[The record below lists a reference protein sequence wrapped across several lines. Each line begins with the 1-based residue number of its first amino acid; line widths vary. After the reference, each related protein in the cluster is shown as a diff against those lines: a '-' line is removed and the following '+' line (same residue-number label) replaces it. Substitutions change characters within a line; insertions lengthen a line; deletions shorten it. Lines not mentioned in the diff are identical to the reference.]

1 MSALDIQ
8 HGGDHY
14 KNLGIQPVQFWHAN
28 LMGGSESACIKYVT
42 RWKSKE
48 GVKDLRKARHFLQ
61 LIVEDGEY
69 PALYRRQGAAFPI
82 YIGMGLRA
90 TDYID
95 ANGLEKPEA
104 GVVLHVWLWTL
115 KGDPADLRS
124 AMQWMDELLRN
135 ALDGVNE

>member
-61 LIVEDGEY
+61 LIIEDEEY
-69 PALYRRQGAAFPI
+69 QDLYRRQRAAFPI

-95 ANGLEKPEA
+95 ANGLENPEA
-104 GVVLHVWLWTL
+104 GVVRHVWYWTL
-115 KGDPADLRS
+115 TANPADLRS
-124 AMQWMDELLRN
+124 AMKWMDELLRQ
-135 ALDGVNE
+135 ALDNAGD